1 MIAAVVL
8 VMLLIALL
16 QAPSLVN
23 RKKWPELA
31 GFSAVWFTAAIFAL
45 LVTAAVPLPNPI
57 ELLGSFY
64 GWLFP
69 LIGVHFNLFP

>member
-1 MIAAVVL
+1 MITAVAL
-8 VMLLIALL
+8 AMFLIALL

-31 GFSAVWFTAAIFAL
+31 GFSAVWLTAAIFAL

-64 GWLFP
+64 GWLYP
-69 LIGVHFNLFP
+69 RMGVHFNLFP